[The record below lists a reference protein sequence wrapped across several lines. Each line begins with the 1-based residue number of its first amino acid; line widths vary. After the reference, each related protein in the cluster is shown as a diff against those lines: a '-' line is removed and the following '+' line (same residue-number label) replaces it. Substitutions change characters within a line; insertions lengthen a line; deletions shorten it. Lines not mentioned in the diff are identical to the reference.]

1 MTSALALPLAEE
13 QRAGLPAWT
22 YHSPALTE
30 LEKKEVFGRHWQIA
44 GHLSDIPEPGDFLA
58 FDFADERALILRD
71 EEGTVRAFHN
81 LCRHR
86 GARVVAESAG
96 RCRGALVCPF
106 HGWVYDLDG
115 SLRGP
120 ARPSSFGR
128 MDRSRFGLIA
138 MELEIWHGF
147 LFVRARSG
155 PQPSVAVLMRPVE
168 AELVPFRLETVV
180 PAEGYYHGDVPVN
193 WKSVRDVDNEGY
205 HVAMAHPALQDLYG
219 AGYRDEVPG
228 NGLSRS
234 LAPYNDHAGRRW
246 SVRHYRAL
254 AEPAAHLPDWARAR
268 WAYYGLFPNN
278 VIGVTPESVQFYQDF
293 PLDTRRTRLRG
304 RIYRF
309 PAETRRQRA
318 ARYLARR
325 IDRETY
331 QEDIRLSVWS
341 DEAMR
346 SSAFAGFHLSDHE
359 IGVRAHHDALRRAL
373 PVVGLADS
381 PGEERIAETNARLAR
396 QT

>member
-1 MTSALALPLAEE
+1 MTSVLALPLAEE

-30 LEKKEVFGRHWQIA
+30 LEKKEVFARHWQIA

-147 LFVRARSG
+147 LFVRARPG

-180 PAEGYYHGDVPVN
+180 PAEGYYHGEVPVN

-219 AGYRDEVPG
+219 ASYRDEVLG
-228 NGLSRS
+228 TGLSRS
-234 LAPYNDHAGRRW
+234 LAPYNDQAGRRW
-246 SVRHYRAL
+246 SVRHYRSL
-254 AEPAAHLPDWARAR
+254 AEPATHLPDWAQAR
-268 WAYYGLFPNN
+268 WAYYGFFPNN